1 MVLDREKILNLLQQ
15 KESVT
20 LEFKTCTKKISNSVY
35 ETVCAFLN
43 TIGGYIFLGV
53 EDNGNIVGVNEEFVK
68 DLRVDFS
75 NTLNSQ
81 DKLDPPM
88 PIMLNEAYID
98 GKIILY
104 AYIAESS
111 EIHQLNRK
119 IYYRSNE
126 GDRDITKNRIMVKKL
141 YNRKSNYTS
150 DSIVYPNLK
159 IDDFDENTITFFKTH
174 LPMNHPFKD
183 LDNETILKQDMFYK
197 TDELTGRMGYTRSAL
212 LLFGKSIVISN
223 LLPWYRVDILKRIN
237 DIIRYDDRFISEN
250 NLIKAY
256 TEVINY
262 LCKNVDKPF
271 FLKEFRTYDAVSDLI
286 REIVSNILIHRD
298 YVSPEPTRIYI
309 YKDRL
314 EFINPNVPLTY
325 SEVNLNNYMP
335 MSKNL
340 TISKVFRL
348 IKYADEIG
356 SGFIKINDICKNYLK
371 TTPMI
376 FDDEYFKIQIF
387 LKESNILN
395 NDNLKEEL
403 NLSSEEKILNYIKL
417 NGKITNEECRKL
429 LDIERAR
436 VKQLFAKLVKENK
449 IKKEGNGPSTYYVLH
464 N

>member
-20 LEFKTCTKKISNSVY
+20 LEFKTCTNKINNSVY
-35 ETVCAFLN
+35 VTVCAFLN

-68 DLRVDFS
+68 DLRVAFS

-141 YNRKSNYTS
+141 YNRKSNYTA

-183 LDNETILKQDMFYK
+183 LDNETILK
-197 TDELTGRMGYTRSAL
+197 
-212 LLFGKSIVISN
+212 
-223 LLPWYRVDILKRIN
+223 
-237 DIIRYDDRFISEN
+237 
-250 NLIKAY
+250 
-256 TEVINY
+256 
-262 LCKNVDKPF
+262 
-271 FLKEFRTYDAVSDLI
+271 
-286 REIVSNILIHRD
+286 
-298 YVSPEPTRIYI
+298 
-309 YKDRL
+309 
-314 EFINPNVPLTY
+314 
-325 SEVNLNNYMP
+325 
-335 MSKNL
+335 
-340 TISKVFRL
+340 
-348 IKYADEIG
+348 
-356 SGFIKINDICKNYLK
+356 
-371 TTPMI
+371 
-376 FDDEYFKIQIF
+376 
-387 LKESNILN
+387 
-395 NDNLKEEL
+395 
-403 NLSSEEKILNYIKL
+403 
-417 NGKITNEECRKL
+417 
-429 LDIERAR
+429 
-436 VKQLFAKLVKENK
+436 
-449 IKKEGNGPSTYYVLH
+449 
-464 N
+464 